1 MRTST
6 EAGSPHHPVADGIP
20 ARLLPVTFTFPTRL
34 APDARTVSL
43 VGSFNGWNPDVHSM
57 RRDLDYWR
65 ITIDLSPGRMVY
77 VFLVDGV
84 MWLDPKDDGRIPN
97 GWGSE
102 YSIRHVA

>member
-6 EAGSPHHPVADGIP
+6 EAGSPHYPVADGIP
-20 ARLLPVTFTFPTRL
+20 ARLLPVIFTFPTRL
-34 APDARTVSL
+34 APNARTVSL
-43 VGSFNGWNPDVHSM
+43 VGSFNGWNPDVHPM

-65 ITIDLSPGRMVY
+65 ITIHLSPGRMVY

-84 MWLDPKDDGRIPN
+84 MWLDPQDDGRIPN